1 MYSRTIL
8 YIKYFQV
15 IKYDHLN
22 LIKCFK
28 DLSSRTRDKQYNNV
42 I

>member
-22 LIKCFK
+22 LINVK
-28 DLSSRTRDKQYNNV
+28 DLSSRTRDNQYNNV